1 MITNMKIKRAVVC
14 LLCIGILSL
23 SICLLVSPKKEFS
36 ENENRYLT
44 KFPSFSAKALLDGD
58 YTDSLGNWLADH
70 FPQRDFFVGLKSG
83 VEIAGGRKE
92 INNVYIA
99 QDDYLI
105 EAYAKPQNTARITD
119 TFARFYEK
127 IDTAHIDVHLMLVPT
142 AVTIYNDKLPTYAPD
157 KKMPSHSNQST
168 LLSDQAASLS
178 VQMALLSDQTASQ
191 SDQMTSLTNRISSQ
205 SDQTIQLS
213 NQLTTASAI
222 YDASGI
228 PAVDCTDWLFDGA
241 SEGQIYYLTDHH
253 WTTLGAY
260 YGYLAYCDA
269 KKMTPVSLDTL
280 TKETVTEEFAGTL
293 YSKVNDYSHPKDAIT
308 IYTNPADDLTV
319 TYADTGEVTHS
330 LYNLDYVNEKDKYSL
345 FLNNIHPLV
354 EIENSTAATQ
364 DELLLIKDSYANS
377 MVPFLAH
384 HYSKIYVLDTR
395 YYRDGPS
402 AFLAEHKDITDVL
415 LLYNMN
421 TLDNDTG
428 IRGIF

>member
-1 MITNMKIKRAVVC
+1 MITNMKIKRAVVW

-36 ENENRYLT
+36 ENENRYLA
-44 KFPSFSAKALLDGD
+44 KFPSFSAKALFDGD
-58 YTDSLGNWLADH
+58 YTDSLGDWLADH
-70 FPQRDFFVGLKSG
+70 FPQRDLFVGFKSG
-83 VEIAGGRKE
+83 VEIACGRKE

-105 EAYAKPQNTARITD
+105 ESYAKPQNTGRITD
-119 TFARFYEK
+119 TLARFYEK
-127 IDTAHIDVHLMLVPT
+127 IDTANIDVHLMLVPT
-142 AVTIYNDKLPTYAPD
+142 AVTIYNDKLPTYAPA
-157 KKMPSHSNQST
+157 KQTESHP
-168 LLSDQAASLS
+168 
-178 VQMALLSDQTASQ
+178 
-191 SDQMTSLTNRISSQ
+191 DQMTSLSDQTTSLSGQTTSLTNQISSQ
-205 SDQTIQLS
+205 SDQA
-213 NQLTTASAI
+213 TTASAI
-222 YDASGI
+222 YDASGV
-228 PAVDCTDWLFDGA
+228 PAIDCTNWLFGGIP
-241 SEGQIYYLTDHH
+241 EGQLYYRTDHH

-269 KKMTPVSLDTL
+269 KKMTPVSLDAL
-280 TKETVTEEFAGTL
+280 TKQTVTEEFAGTL

-308 IYTNPADDLTV
+308 IYTNPADDFTV
-319 TYADTGEVTHS
+319 TYADTGEVTDS

-364 DELLLIKDSYANS
+364 DELLLVKDSYANS

>member
-36 ENENRYLT
+36 ENENRYLS

-58 YTDSLGNWLADH
+58 YTDSLGDWLADH

-119 TFARFYEK
+119 TFVRFYEK

-157 KKMPSHSNQST
+157 RQMPSHSNLRTS
-168 LLSDQAASLS
+168 
-178 VQMALLSDQTASQ
+178 LSDQT
-191 SDQMTSLTNRISSQ
+191 
-205 SDQTIQLS
+205 
-213 NQLTTASAI
+213 TTASAI

-228 PAVDCTDWLFDGA
+228 PAVDCTEWLFDGG
-241 SEGQIYYLTDHH
+241 SEGQLYYRTDHH
-253 WTTLGAY
+253 WSTLGAY

-319 TYADTGEVTHS
+319 TYADTGEVTDS